1 MARIFWVT
9 IGTLLLTLQQAHCQ
23 AVPAAVGHCADRPE
37 WEKETVVKNGD
48 DAIRVAFALWHAEN
62 TDFKREDEKEWAKSF
77 TATLHDCVW
86 WVAMKPEPPRDY
98 STFIISI
105 GAVDG
110 RLIEVGVGD

>member
-1 MARIFWVT
+1 MSRVCWAA
-9 IGTLLLTLQQAHCQ
+9 IGFLLATLQQAHCE
-23 AVPAAVGHCADRPE
+23 AVPVAEGHCADRPE
-37 WEKETVVKNGD
+37 WKTERIVKNSD
-48 DAIRVAFALWHAEN
+48 DAIRIAFALWHAANPE
-62 TDFKREDEKEWAKSF
+62 FKREDEQEWAKSF

-86 WVAMKPEPPRDY
+86 RVAMKPEPPRDY